1 MVSCLPDL
9 VRRAA
14 ILPSIGLIVH
24 AGATVRGLI
33 EENLEAGH
41 DRITQGLQVV
51 AAFQRPNRTRAGVR
65 ERPGRD
71 HPGELAIT
79 LGRHRQP
86 RQWVVLVRI
95 ETGRYQQQLRLESI
109 EPGPDFL
116 LPRVEERPIGGARRK
131 RHAEAVAGGPAPA
144 GAAAAGTGGRLTR
157 V

>member
-41 DRITQGLQVV
+41 DRITECRQVV
-51 AAFQRPNRTRAGVR
+51 AAFQGPNGTPASVR
-65 ERPGRD
+65 HRPGLD
-71 HPGELAIT
+71 HRGELAVT
-79 LGRHRQP
+79 VGRHREP
-86 RQWVVLVRI
+86 CQWVVLVGI
-95 ETGRYQQQLRLESI
+95 ETGRYQEQLRLEGI
-109 EPGPDFL
+109 ERWPDSL
-116 LPRVEERPIGGARRK
+116 LPRVEERPIGGACRK
-131 RHAEAVAGGPAPA
+131 RHVEDVAMRPTLA
-144 GAAAAGTGGRLTR
+144 GASRAGIAG